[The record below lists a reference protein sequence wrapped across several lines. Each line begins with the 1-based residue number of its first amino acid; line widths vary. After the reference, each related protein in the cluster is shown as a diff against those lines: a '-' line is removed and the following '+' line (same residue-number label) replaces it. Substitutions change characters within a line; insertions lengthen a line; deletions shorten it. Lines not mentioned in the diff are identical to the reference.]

1 MEKENLSFNN
11 FFDLNEPKIST
22 EYIRIMNYN
31 ILAPNLLFSS
41 VRLPEEILELKEIY
55 QWTYRS
61 NLIIEIIQ
69 KLQIDIICFEE
80 FEEEDND
87 IFLNKLKENN
97 FDYRFKKRPNKIRD
111 KHKEGC
117 AIFYNINKFELIESF
132 ELEYKCEDSL
142 IINKENVAIF
152 VLLKNKI
159 QYKNVKDNDLLLI
172 VCSHLLFN
180 DKRGD
185 IKLGQIYEL
194 QKSIS
199 SIKKKYQQFNIRIIF
214 GCDLNSTE
222 ISNIYEYLT
231 NNSLNCEYVDI
242 RLLSGQKYSKFKS
255 NEFNYEKYMNNKKKN
270 LTLDYSNFDNNE
282 FWFNEIINVHPIIKK
297 NEDKLNK
304 NTKIKLIKNEYLEE
318 SEDLILKN
326 DNVLISCY
334 KEIIGNEPEMTFYT
348 DGYRG
353 TVDFIF
359 HSINNLKAKKIL
371 KIPSILD
378 MEKNNITLI
387 PNENN
392 PSDHFPIVSD
402 IEFI

>member
-1 MEKENLSFNN
+1 MEKENLSCNY
-11 FFDLNEPKIST
+11 FFDLNDPKIST

-41 VRLPEEILELKEIY
+41 VRLPEEILDLNEIY

-61 NLIIEIIQ
+61 KLIIEIIK

-80 FEEEDND
+80 LEEEDN
-87 IFLNKLKENN
+87 INFLNKLKENN
-97 FDYRFKKRPNKIRD
+97 FDYRFKKRPNHIKD
-111 KHKEGC
+111 EHKEGC
-117 AIFYNINKFELIESF
+117 GIFYNVNKFELIESF
-132 ELEYKCEDSL
+132 ELEFKCEDS
-142 IINKENVAIF
+142 IIFNKENVAIF
-152 VLLKNKI
+152 ILLKNKI
-159 QYKNVKDNDLLLI
+159 QFKNVKDNDLLLI

-194 QKSIS
+194 QKSILL
-199 SIKKKYQQFNIRIIF
+199 IKKKYKQFNIRIIF
-214 GCDLNSTE
+214 CCDLNSTE

-231 NNSLNCEYVDI
+231 SNSLNCEFVDI

-255 NEFNYEKYMNNKKKN
+255 NEFNYEEFMNKKKIN
-270 LTLDYSNFDNNE
+270 VTLDYSNFDNNQI
-282 FWFNEIINVHPIIKK
+282 WFNEIINVYPIIKK
-297 NEDKLNK
+297 NEDKLKK
-304 NTKIKLIKNEYLEE
+304 NTKIKLIKNEYYEE
-318 SEDLILKN
+318 SENLILKN
-326 DNVLISCY
+326 DNILISCY
-334 KEIIGNEPEMTFYT
+334 KEIVGSEPEITFYT

-371 KIPSILD
+371 KIPSIKEL
-378 MEKNNITLI
+378 ENNNIILI

-392 PSDHFPIVSD
+392 SSDHFPIVSD

>member
-97 FDYRFKKRPNKIRD
+97 FDYRFKKRPKQNKIEL
-111 KHKEGC
+111 KEGC
-117 AIFYNINKFELIESF
+117 GIFYNINKFELIESF
-132 ELEYKCEDSL
+132 ELEYKCKDSF
-142 IINKENVAIF
+142 IVNKENVAIF
-152 VLLKNKI
+152 ILLKNKI
-159 QYKNVKDNDLLLI
+159 EYKNVKNNDLLLI

-199 SIKKKYQQFNIRIIF
+199 AIKIKYKQFNIRIIF
-214 GCDLNSTE
+214 CCDLNSTE

-231 NNSLNCEYVDI
+231 NNFLNCEFVDI
-242 RLLSGQKYSKFKS
+242 RILSGQKYSKFKS
-255 NEFNYEKYMNNKKKN
+255 NEFNYEYYMNNKKIN
-270 LTLDYSNFDNNE
+270 LTLDYSNFENNQN
-282 FWFNEIINVHPIIKK
+282 WFNEIINVYPIIKQ

-304 NTKIKLIKNEYLEE
+304 NTKIELIKNEYYDE
-318 SEDLILKN
+318 SENLILKN
-326 DNVLISCY
+326 ENVLISCY
-334 KEIIGNEPEMTFYT
+334 KEIIGNEPEITFYT

-353 TVDFIF
+353 TVDYIF
-359 HSINNLKAKKIL
+359 HSINNLKAKQIL
-371 KIPSILD
+371 KIPSISDL
-378 MEKNNITLI
+378 ENKEINLI